1 MPEAESSDVVAGEA
15 HFSDDIAGGRF
26 RRTVPL
32 VTLTARIA
40 AEAATARVRGNLTDS
55 AREEFHARTA
65 ERYAETLGRSKGAL
79 MKAGQML
86 SFVAADRV
94 VPSEFRS
101 VYRTALARLYN
112 DAPPMSPEL
121 VRKVLERELGRR
133 ALSAF
138 AEFDW
143 EPLASASIGQVHR
156 AQLHDGRM
164 VAVKV
169 QYPGVAEAI
178 RSDLKN
184 AELLAS
190 LISLISGFSPRR
202 LRADVRG
209 AAREMTASILEELDY
224 GREATNQAEFA
235 WCYRGHPFIHVPE
248 VIFDLCTSR
257 VLTQELCTGW
267 SWSEALTAEQALRD
281 RWGEALW
288 RFIYG
293 SYVRFGLLNLDPNP
307 GNFLF
312 HEDGSVSFLDF
323 GSSKHYEREQT
334 QLAHAIVSACVR
346 GEVLTTWR
354 LCVEAGF
361 WRASDPVSQQ
371 EVFAY
376 WREPFR
382 YLRDEQPFS
391 FTPDY
396 VERWIECR
404 CAPTGPSANAI
415 SHLTMPAEAV
425 VWPRLEVGL
434 ASMLGDLLASNHWRS
449 IYAEYSEGASPL
461 TSMGKLDRA
470 YFADR

>member
-1 MPEAESSDVVAGEA
+1 MPDAEPSGVAAQEPRSG
-15 HFSDDIAGGRF
+15 DDIAGGRF

-32 VTLTARIA
+32 VTLTARVA
-40 AEAATARVRGNLTDS
+40 AEAATARVRGDLTAAGLD
-55 AREEFHARTA
+55 EFHARTA

-94 VPSEFRS
+94 LPSEFRS
-101 VYRTALARLYN
+101 TYRTALARLRS

-133 ALSAF
+133 ALGNF

-143 EPLASASIGQVHR
+143 EPLAAASIGQVHR
-156 AQLHDGRM
+156 AKLHDGRM
-164 VAVKV
+164 VAVKI

-178 RSDLKN
+178 DSDLKN

-202 LRADVRG
+202 LRANLRG
-209 AAREMTASILEELDY
+209 AAREMSASILEELDY
-224 GREATNQAEFA
+224 GREASSQAEFA
-235 WCYRGHPFIHVPE
+235 WCYRGHPFIRVPE

-267 SWSEALTAEQALRD
+267 SWADALTAEQGLRD

-288 RFIYG
+288 RFVYG
-293 SYVRFGLLNLDPNP
+293 SYIRFGLLNADPNP

-312 HEDGSVSFLDF
+312 HDDGSVSFLDF
-323 GSSKHYEREQT
+323 GCVKRYSREHT
-334 QLAHAIVSACVR
+334 YLDYAIVKACIR
-346 GEVLTTWR
+346 GEMQTMWR

-361 WRASDPVSQQ
+361 WRASDPVSQ
-371 EVFAY
+371 EEAFAY

-382 YLRDEQPFS
+382 YIWDEQPFTI
-391 FTPDY
+391 TPDY
-396 VERWIECR
+396 AERWIECR
-404 CAPTGPSANAI
+404 CSPTGPSANVI
-415 SHLTMPAEAV
+415 SFLTMPDEAV
-425 VWPRLEVGL
+425 IWPRLEVGL
-434 ASMLGDLLASNHWRS
+434 ASMLGDLLARSNWRS
-449 IYAEYSEGASPL
+449 IHAEYSEGADPL
-461 TSMGKLDRA
+461 TSMGKRDRA
-470 YFADR
+470 YFEGR